1 MQAEQAIVNK
11 PRREREEANKSFAN
25 DGSFDSVDRL
35 LWKLATRC
43 FARAQAMGLGM
54 TFDDVRQEMN
64 VSYLLAKNTWSPER
78 GVLFSTYMTTCC
90 YRNFNDLMRRAG
102 LERKHLGMVNMT
114 DMKPRSNQSD
124 SDDYDAMEYMDGDV
138 ELNVVGLYGD
148 LLLEGSISGEL
159 EAPMSADPAVL
170 REEMHEALERRAES
184 IAKLETMTSNAKSV
198 LLELFRAFSRREDCN
213 DRLPRFGQLLQARGY
228 TKYECTRIRK
238 EIANAFG
245 VKVI

>member
-1 MQAEQAIVNK
+1 MQAEQTTIAK
-11 PRREREEANKSFAN
+11 PRRKREEANKSFAN

-90 YRNFNDLMRRAG
+90 YRNFNELMRRAG
-102 LERKHLGMVNMT
+102 MERKHLGMVNMT
-114 DMKPRSNQSD
+114 DMKPRSDQGD
-124 SDDYDAMEYMDGDV
+124 DDYDVMEYMDTGV

-159 EAPMSADPAVL
+159 EAPMNADPAVL
-170 REEMHEALERRAES
+170 REEAHDALERRAAS
-184 IAKLETMTSNAKSV
+184 IAKLEVMTSNAKSV
-198 LLELFRAFSRREDCN
+198 LLELFRAFHRREDCN

-228 TKYECTRIRK
+228 SKYECTRIRK